1 MKFAYGELQS
11 EASRK
16 MNDKKWFKTFQDFGM
31 KLNEPLAELY
41 IYSFLSD
48 RTSPQYAFYL
58 EDLKN
63 STYYD
68 DLLQRLNKSYPN
80 TIYSSQ
86 YASELASDKY
96 MISSGRSTFTW
107 PKILFTLLFTISFI
121 GNIFLIVKLRRITSK
136 QAPVT
141 PLTQQE
147 QKIAQLICQDKSNKE
162 IADELFVSVSTV
174 KSHINNIYKK
184 LNVQSRMRVEIF
196 SNKKLIKKIQPG
208 SSPLFQPITQIAFI
222 YKYANLIYSNKNHYV
237 MKATLTLLFC
247 ISFGMLI
254 AQSISLNSEIT
265 TPGETPYLVG
275 KIDKNRLTG
284 PNYKSWFNSTYNSYQ
299 PDNTILASLSPNINQ
314 YKIQIFIG
322 TWCVDSRREVPRFI
336 KILEN
341 SKFSKNQ
348 LEIIALDY
356 KPGRS

>member
-1 MKFAYGELQS
+1 
-11 EASRK
+11 
-16 MNDKKWFKTFQDFGM
+16 
-31 KLNEPLAELY
+31 
-41 IYSFLSD
+41 
-48 RTSPQYAFYL
+48 
-58 EDLKN
+58 
-63 STYYD
+63 
-68 DLLQRLNKSYPN
+68 
-80 TIYSSQ
+80 
-86 YASELASDKY
+86 
-96 MISSGRSTFTW
+96 
-107 PKILFTLLFTISFI
+107 
-121 GNIFLIVKLRRITSK
+121 
-136 QAPVT
+136 
-141 PLTQQE
+141 
-147 QKIAQLICQDKSNKE
+147 
-162 IADELFVSVSTV
+162 
-174 KSHINNIYKK
+174 
-184 LNVQSRMRVEIF
+184 
-196 SNKKLIKKIQPG
+196 
-208 SSPLFQPITQIAFI
+208 
-222 YKYANLIYSNKNHYV
+222 

-322 TWCVDSRREVPRFI
+322 TWCVDSRREVTRFI

-356 KPGRS
+356 KPGRYKKSPGQEEKGLNILRVPTFIIFKNNSEIGRIIERPTETLEKDLLNIILKFQNNTQLFSSKQN

>member
-1 MKFAYGELQS
+1 MQRLFFLLIIGMLTSISTMGQYTFKGSIDTQQWGETVYLSIIDDYRKSSSIYTDQIFLKTNTDSIGNFHFTGNELEPANRIYRIHVDNCNDTVQWKNHFYGYCKESKSFTFIANNSDTITLPMSFDNEIFCTIETSNPKTSVFSRIDSIREEMKFAYGELQS

-184 LNVQSRMRVEIF
+184 LNVQSRDELKF
-196 SNKKLIKKIQPG
+196 
-208 SSPLFQPITQIAFI
+208 FQ
-222 YKYANLIYSNKNHYV
+222 
-237 MKATLTLLFC
+237 
-247 ISFGMLI
+247 
-254 AQSISLNSEIT
+254 
-265 TPGETPYLVG
+265 
-275 KIDKNRLTG
+275 
-284 PNYKSWFNSTYNSYQ
+284 
-299 PDNTILASLSPNINQ
+299 
-314 YKIQIFIG
+314 
-322 TWCVDSRREVPRFI
+322 
-336 KILEN
+336 
-341 SKFSKNQ
+341 SKN
-348 LEIIALDY
+348 
-356 KPGRS
+356 